1 MRSNQLLE
9 GAKMTVA
16 FKKKWENRKTLVKEI
31 ALAAKPCRAAKP
43 GIIAVNQPVLQY
55 RNLYHISS
63 QIMREFKNTC
73 NEDLLVEFHMG
84 LCHVFTFCRSNVF

>member
-43 GIIAVNQPVLQY
+43 GIIAVN
-55 RNLYHISS
+55 
-63 QIMREFKNTC
+63 
-73 NEDLLVEFHMG
+73 
-84 LCHVFTFCRSNVF
+84 